1 VRSSP
6 FRLDEVVAGGAG
18 SRTVRGMDETTRTRI
33 DNYRPTVSLP
43 GDAALDA
50 VRDAVRRADPSDVRQ
65 AALLLHAAARHVH
78 WATANGYG
86 GSLRKLFAPACVA
99 ASVAAAKAASTSS
112 VSPYRSRLNQL
123 SAAVLGGG
131 RSTARKASTQGS
143 SLTPPHT
150 GDELAALRV
159 AGRGMNL
166 EEHRDL
172 EAALAL
178 GVGAGLIGP
187 LASSVEAEHVTHA
200 SGHTVVC
207 GPGFGPVV
215 VREPWG
221 KIIREMAELRAIG
234 PLTNYYTT
242 AGRQRVRRGLGRS
255 QHVPDFQAH
264 RLRTGWVTELL
275 SAGVPLDVV
284 TELAGITLGAL
295 YPYVALSSPPP
306 RSVRPSPDSAPFAA
320 FERQPAASTS
330 DERRVTDAMSQQQPR
345 VAAVAAWWSSDDA
358 DPLRELVCD
367 RAATGKQAKDL
378 LTALF
383 VLLEWA
389 IEQPGLP
396 LRPAALLKE
405 TTLGRWA
412 AVQRAEGLADAS
424 VAAYLSRLRRLLAED
439 VAMGA
444 RGCPE
449 APAVYGDDE
458 RQTLL
463 AASAGATGSLSA
475 RLRRLLA
482 AHVHAQL
489 GGGIAG
495 HEVGRL
501 LGSDVRR
508 SHHGLELDIRST
520 SPRLVPVIDIHAEAL
535 ERLAEEAADGVL
547 TGVVGHDL
555 KRHRAAISEQL
566 GFEFDPRRLQATWI
580 ADQVRAGAGAQ
591 ALILGTGLTLAALA
605 PQVEAACGPRS
616 LAELVA
622 WSGWPATARCH
633 G

>member
-1 VRSSP
+1 
-6 FRLDEVVAGGAG
+6 
-18 SRTVRGMDETTRTRI
+18 MDETTRTRI

-43 GDAALDA
+43 DDASLDA

-78 WATANGYG
+78 WATVNGYD

-99 ASVAAAKAASTSS
+99 ASVAAAEAASASS

-131 RSTARKASTQGS
+131 RSTTRKASTQRS

-150 GDELAALRV
+150 ADELAALRV

-178 GVGAGLIGP
+178 GLGAGLIGP
-187 LASSVEAEHVTHA
+187 LASNVEAEHVTTV

-207 GPGFGPVV
+207 GPGFGPVA

-221 KIIREMAELRAIG
+221 ETIREMAELRAVG
-234 PLTNYYTT
+234 PLTSYYTI

-255 QHVPDFQAH
+255 PHVPDFQAH

-284 TELAGITLGAL
+284 AELAGISLGAL
-295 YPYVALSSPPP
+295 HPYVALSSPPA
-306 RSVRPSPDSAPFAA
+306 RSVGPSPDSAPFAA
-320 FERQPAASTS
+320 LERQPAELTS
-330 DERRVTDAMSQQQPR
+330 DERRVADVMGQQQPR
-345 VAAVAAWWSSDDA
+345 VEAVAAWWSSDDA
-358 DPLRELVCD
+358 EPLRELARN

-396 LRPAALLKE
+396 LRPGALLKE
-405 TTLGRWA
+405 TTLGRWG

-424 VAAYLSRLRRLLAED
+424 VAAYLSRLRRLSSEE
-439 VAMGA
+439 VTRHA

-449 APAVYGDDE
+449 VPAGYGDEE

-463 AASAGATGSLSA
+463 AASDAATSSLSA
-475 RLRRLLA
+475 RLRRFLA

-495 HEVGRL
+495 HEVGGL

-508 SHHGLELDIRST
+508 CDHGLELDIRGT
-520 SPRLVPVIDIHAEAL
+520 SPRLVPVLGVHAEGL
-535 ERLAEEAADGVL
+535 ERLAEGASDGAL

-566 GFEFDPRRLQATWI
+566 GIELDPRRLQATWI

-591 ALILGTGLTLAALA
+591 ALTLGTGLTLAAMA
-605 PQVEAACGPRS
+605 PQLEAACGPRS
-616 LAELVA
+616 VAELVA
-622 WSGWPATARCH
+622 WSGWPATAPRR